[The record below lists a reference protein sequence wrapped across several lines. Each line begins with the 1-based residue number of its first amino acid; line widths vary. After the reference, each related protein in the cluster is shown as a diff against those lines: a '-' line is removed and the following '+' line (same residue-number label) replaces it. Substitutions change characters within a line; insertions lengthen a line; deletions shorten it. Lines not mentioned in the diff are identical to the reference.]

1 MANLNDKLVDYK
13 SLKENT
19 KLTLGEAL
27 AYDKGL
33 AGGYNGDFPLTVATK
48 GNIYRVPATNKFYM
62 CITDYNGSNLTAP
75 NANFE
80 ELSVWANRDKLENL
94 IVIADTYK
102 EKFSEKITEKGLINY
117 AVFGFSTS
125 YPDFLPEEVQ
135 DKFGLLITFNL
146 TSTRKAQ
153 FLFTEENSLFYSR
166 AYMNNWKT
174 WKKIY

>member
-1 MANLNDKLVDYK
+1 M
-13 SLKENT
+13 
-19 KLTLGEAL
+19 
-27 AYDKGL
+27 
-33 AGGYNGDFPLTVATK
+33 
-48 GNIYRVPATNKFYM
+48 
-62 CITDYNGSNLTAP
+62 
-75 NANFE
+75 
-80 ELSVWANRDKLENL
+80 